1 MINKILML
9 FVLLIV
15 SCTTH
20 RIKGPNYNQGQTHNA
35 DLGNRNRIVYAEDSR
50 MKRAMQK
57 SRARAVKS
65 KKKNKKNK
73 KHNKYIQ

>member
-20 RIKGPNYNQGQTHNA
+20 RIKGPNYNQGRTHNA

-65 KKKNKKNK
+65 KKKNKQNK
-73 KHNKYIQ
+73 KHNKYIR